1 MKRIGSQLVFCSPEQ
16 ILRQSAV
23 EISDSGVVT
32 KVFSLTES
40 PVEAASTLFFDGI
53 ISADIVSM
61 KANRAID
68 DDILNRYNYVDLSGG
83 DSVGE
88 KSEKPLIIDFGTT
101 DSTTIGLLL
110 RKHMGEFTDYSV
122 FEIIAACSF
131 YPAAAL
137 GINLQLQSGLQS
149 RLLLWQGCDMV
160 NKKLTHQLHI
170 RPLI

>member
-32 KVFSLTES
+32 KVFNLTES

-53 ISADIVSM
+53 ISADIVSL

-68 DDILNRYNYVDLSGG
+68 DDILNKYNYADLTL
-83 DSVGE
+83 DDCRIE
-88 KSEKPLIIDFGTT
+88 QSEKQLILDFGHLNIAQI
-101 DSTTIGLLL
+101 SLLL
-110 RKHMGEFTDYSV
+110 QKQAAALSPYSI
-122 FEIIAACSF
+122 FEIISACS
-131 YPAAAL
+131 YSPAKIIGSDHHL
-137 GINLQLQSGLQS
+137 RNGLQS
-149 RLLLWQGCDMV
+149 RLFLWQGCDMV